1 MGKGSNSGGPL
12 PEWGPPPRELRGLEL
27 LIRTALDAGGD
38 TLFVCSRLRPV
49 VVIKGLA
56 KEMGER
62 ELPHEEVRPLVD
74 ELFTIGDPAFRMEA
88 GHRRATHV
96 MPPRRSVN
104 LYLRRTAEV
113 DLLVVTLAG
122 GR

>member
-1 MGKGSNSGGPL
+1 MGKTTRSGGPL
-12 PEWGPPPRELRGLEL
+12 PEWAPPPRELRGLEL

-49 VVIKGLA
+49 VVIKGAA

-74 ELFTIGDPAFRMEA
+74 ELFTMGDPAFRLET
-88 GHRRATHV
+88 GHRRGTHV
-96 MPPRRSVN
+96 IPPRRSLN
-104 LYLRRTAEV
+104 LYLRRTADT
-113 DLLVVTLAG
+113 DLLVVTLIG
-122 GR
+122 TR